1 MRKLVASRIRHLA
14 YLLKLQYRLISLR
27 FPGVFLQR
35 LYFELFEKQ
44 QLLSGSTCPS
54 RSSTQ
59 SHLLST
65 APTSSSP
72 PETPGFFWNITFF
85 FHREILRNNFAMEHE
100 MARAYESSARRF
112 GHKTHFV
119 DTRLAREDIKPNDLL
134 SYFLDL
140 NTTHLVL
147 LGDTKT
153 SEHPGLDSEMLRN
166 LRSRGIKIVVV
177 IMDLL
182 LTNRLMGKDLVEF
195 WMNESDAM
203 VVHNSR
209 ILDYFPDLGNIL
221 LWPSLP
227 YPEDE
232 SIFKQDS
239 LQDID
244 LLIPGSDHRQRGV
257 FASYVEK
264 RGVRVA
270 SQLSN
275 RITNNS
281 QSYSWEHYFGQ
292 IKKAKLVFTN
302 GYRNS
307 RESQV
312 IARTTEVMLAKS
324 VLLYETGSDIDY
336 FFEPYYDYIPIRS
349 LQDLVEKTNFLLN
362 NHSLRDQIRHNSF
375 NTISTK
381 YSYKRFWNLLEGVLS
396 SKF

>member
-1 MRKLVASRIRHLA
+1 MLKLVPSRIQHFA
-14 YLLKLQYRLISLR
+14 YLLKLQRRVASLH
-27 FPGVFLQR
+27 FPGIFLQR
-35 LYFELFEKQ
+35 LYFELFEKKR
-44 QLLSGSTCPS
+44 LLSASTCPS
-54 RSSTQ
+54 RRSSQ
-59 SHLLST
+59 SNLMLT
-65 APTSSSP
+65 APPLVSP
-72 PETPGFFWNITFF
+72 GNYWNITFF
-85 FHREILRNNFAMEHE
+85 FHREILRNNFSMEHE

-112 GHKTHFV
+112 GHKTNFI
-119 DTRLAREDIKPNDLL
+119 DTPLARETIKSKDLF

-140 NTTHLVL
+140 NTTHLIL

-153 SEHPGLDSEMLRN
+153 SEHPGLNIEMLRT
-166 LRSRGIKIVVV
+166 LRSQGIKVIVV

-182 LTNRLMGKDLVEF
+182 FTNRLMGKDLVEF
-195 WMNESDAM
+195 WMDESDVM

-209 ILDYFPDLGNIL
+209 ILEYFPDLDNIL

-270 SQLSN
+270 SKLSN

-281 QSYSWEHYFGQ
+281 QSYSWEHYLEQ

-336 FFEPYYDYIPIRS
+336 FFEPYYDYIPIHS
-349 LQDLVEKTNFLLN
+349 LPDLTEKTNFLLN
-362 NHSLRDQIRHNSF
+362 NHSLRDQIRYNSF

-381 YSYKRFWNLLEGVLS
+381 YSYKRFWNLLE
-396 SKF
+396 SKID

>member
-1 MRKLVASRIRHLA
+1 MRKLVSSRLRHFA
-14 YLLKLQYRLISLR
+14 YLLKLKLRVASLH
-27 FPGVFLQR
+27 FPGIFLQR
-35 LYFELFEKQ
+35 LYFELFERKR
-44 QLLSGSTCPS
+44 LFSESTSPS
-54 RSSTQ
+54 RSSSQ
-59 SHLLST
+59 SNLLLTPPPLSLE
-65 APTSSSP
+65 SP
-72 PETPGFFWNITFF
+72 ENFWNITFF
-85 FHREILRNNFAMEHE
+85 FHREILRNNFSMEHE
-100 MARAYESSARRF
+100 VARAYESSARRF

-119 DTRLAREDIKPNDLL
+119 DTKLARETIKSKDLFK
-134 SYFLDL
+134 YFLEL
-140 NTTHLVL
+140 NTTHLIL

-153 SEHPGLDSEMLRN
+153 SEHPGLNLEMLRA
-166 LRSRGIKIVVV
+166 LRSRGIKVVVV

-182 LTNRLMGKDLVEF
+182 FTNRLMGKGLVEF
-195 WMNESDAM
+195 WKDESDAM

-209 ILDYFPDLGNIL
+209 ILDFFPDLDNIL

-232 SIFKQDS
+232 SIFKHDS

-270 SQLSN
+270 SQLSS

-281 QSYSWEHYFGQ
+281 HSYSWEHYLGQ

-302 GYRNS
+302 GYRDS

-336 FFEPYYDYIPIRS
+336 FFEPYHDYIPISS
-349 LQDLVEKTNFLLN
+349 LPDLAEKTNFLLN
-362 NHSLRDQIRHNSF
+362 KHSLRDRIRSNGFHSM
-375 NTISTK
+375 STK
-381 YSYKRFWNLLEGVLS
+381 YSYKRFWHLLTNKISL
-396 SKF
+396 

>member
-1 MRKLVASRIRHLA
+1 
-14 YLLKLQYRLISLR
+14 
-27 FPGVFLQR
+27 
-35 LYFELFEKQ
+35 
-44 QLLSGSTCPS
+44 
-54 RSSTQ
+54 
-59 SHLLST
+59 
-65 APTSSSP
+65 
-72 PETPGFFWNITFF
+72 
-85 FHREILRNNFAMEHE
+85 MEHE

-119 DTRLAREDIKPNDLL
+119 DTKLARETIKSKDLFK
-134 SYFLDL
+134 YFLEL
-140 NTTHLVL
+140 NTTHLIL

-153 SEHPGLDSEMLRN
+153 SEHPGLNLEMLRA
-166 LRSRGIKIVVV
+166 LRSRGIKVVVV

-182 LTNRLMGKDLVEF
+182 FTNRLMGKGLVEF
-195 WMNESDAM
+195 WEDESDAM

-209 ILDYFPDLGNIL
+209 ILDFFPDLDNIL

-232 SIFKQDS
+232 FIFKHDS

-264 RGVRVA
+264 RGVRVT
-270 SQLSN
+270 SQLSS

-281 QSYSWEHYFGQ
+281 HSYSWEHYLGQ

-349 LQDLVEKTNFLLN
+349 LPDLVEKTNFLIDN
-362 NHSLRDQIRHNSF
+362 DSLRDQIRSNGLH
-375 NTISTK
+375 TMETK
-381 YSYKRFWNLLEGVLS
+381 YSYKLFWHSLANKISL
-396 SKF
+396 